1 MKTRLRVAATIEEGK
16 LGGPQI
22 YLMNVA
28 KVLSDIVETV
38 VIMPE
43 ENSLEFQ
50 QRCQNLD
57 VPFILKPLTR
67 ISKDWR
73 NVFRYIWYSPWEIFK
88 LVRFFRQEDFDL
100 VHVCGGSWQ
109 FKGAIAG
116 KLAGIPVMWHL

>member
-43 ENSLEFQ
+43 ENSLEF
-50 QRCQNLD
+50 
-57 VPFILKPLTR
+57 
-67 ISKDWR
+67 
-73 NVFRYIWYSPWEIFK
+73 
-88 LVRFFRQEDFDL
+88 
-100 VHVCGGSWQ
+100 H
-109 FKGAIAG
+109 
-116 KLAGIPVMWHL
+116 